1 MQIKNKEFMKTLG
14 NIIKNHRQLSGKS
27 IYKISAESFITKS
40 TWLRIE
46 NGNYK
51 DINLTSLWKIAEGLE
66 ISPDIILKQLK
77 EELGKNFS
85 LIDE

>member
-1 MQIKNKEFMKTLG
+1 MKTLG